1 MPPRQIVA
9 AGLAFLY
16 KASYFVIMSGR
27 CSQILP
33 LVGVL
38 LIFRINSAVAQPAP
52 SPSFSK
58 ILFSRATALKN
69 IWEKN
74 FTLPQAGHAVA
85 NFQISSDTDWE
96 DPKLPAVLLEVV
108 VDERLASHLVTF
120 MGRRN
125 GGHVYSLHLGFLNA
139 GQHELALQRADSS
152 HAAIRLQNVRLDAY
166 YANHP
171 FYPVLGQAPII
182 FGRNPDMRS
191 SDVPLLLAYEKNNLT
206 AGDELKYTVF
216 FSNENGGTPPLG
228 LLHLWGRYTDI
239 EWAYRV
245 EMDANGKPRRGRA
258 SFQGKD
264 HRELPYFGSFE
275 NEQPALQVAT
285 LNNLFDDS
293 LTTPLRFA
301 LPPFSAIPPD
311 GMRESVM
318 LEAPWTWQVSAKEA
332 RREQR
337 LLAQPADS
345 MRIADLQ
352 RYLYIQFSAEPE
364 TPNMQ
369 AGGYFIARYKNDPN
383 AYTSNLGNPRL
394 TIRSDK
400 KIVRQTAV
408 PLPAG
413 RSLDDLQQLQ
423 FAADSTGGSLILK
436 NVMRIFSLEVND
448 LPRQGELSWRGS
460 LRLIPGQRATI
471 FEKN

>member
-1 MPPRQIVA
+1 M
-9 AGLAFLY
+9 
-16 KASYFVIMSGR
+16 
-27 CSQILP
+27 
-33 LVGVL
+33 
-38 LIFRINSAVAQPAP
+38 
-52 SPSFSK
+52 
-58 ILFSRATALKN
+58 LKN

-74 FTLPQAGHAVA
+74 FILPQPGHAVA
-85 NFQISSDTDWE
+85 NFQIHSDTDWE

-120 MGRRN
+120 MGRRS
-125 GGHVYSLHLGFLNA
+125 GGHVYSIHLGFLTA

-152 HAAIRLQNVRLDAY
+152 QAAIKLQNVRLDAY

-171 FYPVLGQAPII
+171 FYPVLMQAPII
-182 FGRNPDMRS
+182 FGRNPDMRF
-191 SDVPLLLAYEKNNLT
+191 SDVPLLLAYERNSLP
-206 AGDELKYTVF
+206 AGAELKYTVV
-216 FSNENGGTPPLG
+216 FSNENGGTPPPG

-239 EWAYRV
+239 EWVYRA
-245 EMDANGKPRRGRA
+245 ELNASGKPRRGGA

-264 HRELPYFGSFE
+264 HQELPYFGSYE
-275 NEQPALQVAT
+275 NEQPALQVVT

-301 LPPFSAIPPD
+301 LPPFGVIPSE
-311 GMRESVM
+311 GMRENVM

-337 LLAQPADS
+337 LMGQPADS
-345 MRIADLQ
+345 TRIADLQ
-352 RYLYIQFSAEPE
+352 RYLYIQFIAEPE
-364 TPNMQ
+364 TLNTP
-369 AGGYFIARYKNDPN
+369 AGGYFIAKYKNDPN
-383 AYTSNLGNPRL
+383 EYASNLGNPHL
-394 TIRSDK
+394 TIRSGK

-423 FAADSTGGSLILK
+423 FAAGSTGGSLILK

-448 LPRQGELSWRGS
+448 LPREGELSWRGS
-460 LRLIPGQRATI
+460 LRLTPGQRATL
-471 FEKN
+471 FEKK